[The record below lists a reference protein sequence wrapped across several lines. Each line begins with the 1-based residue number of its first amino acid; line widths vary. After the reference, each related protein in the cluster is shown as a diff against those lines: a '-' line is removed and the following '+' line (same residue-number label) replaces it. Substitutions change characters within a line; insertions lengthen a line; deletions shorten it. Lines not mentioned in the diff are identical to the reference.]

1 MSDPNE
7 PPPPG
12 GSSDAPTP
20 PPPPPSGGSYGQPPP
35 PPPPDQ
41 YGGAAGAAGG
51 AGHYGDSGG
60 YGGGGGGGYG
70 GAPPENPYGRP
81 TPGGYSATDA
91 WSFGWRHF
99 TARPAA
105 LLVPVLVV
113 GIVVLVISFVVR
125 LIIVGGMTDSSSNM
139 GAVLFAAALAGGI
152 TSLITQV
159 LAAGLYKGGA
169 DVADGRDVQL
179 GGLFE
184 GWDKVQ
190 VIVAAVI
197 IGVLTLVGTLLCYLP
212 ALIVGYFT
220 QFTLLF
226 IVDKN
231 MTATDALR
239 ASFQLCMNNLGP
251 TILWYLLALV
261 TIIAGAVLC
270 LVGLLV
276 AIPVVLV
283 GLAFTYR
290 RLQNEPVVDPTPRTA

>member
-1 MSDPNE
+1 M
-7 PPPPG
+7 
-12 GSSDAPTP
+12 T
-20 PPPPPSGGSYGQPPP
+20 
-35 PPPPDQ
+35 
-41 YGGAAGAAGG
+41 
-51 AGHYGDSGG
+51 
-60 YGGGGGGGYG
+60 
-70 GAPPENPYGRP
+70 
-81 TPGGYSATDA
+81 
-91 WSFGWRHF
+91 
-99 TARPAA
+99 
-105 LLVPVLVV
+105 LLVPVLVI
-113 GIVVLVISFVVR
+113 GIAVLVISFVVR
-125 LIIVGGMTDSSSNM
+125 LIIVGSMTDSGSNL
-139 GAVLFAAALAGGI
+139 GTVLLAAAIAGGI

-197 IGVLTLVGTLLCYLP
+197 IGVLTLIGTLLCYFP

-231 MTATDALR
+231 LSATDAIR
-239 ASFQLCMNNLGP
+239 ASFRLCVDNLGP
-251 TILWYLLALV
+251 TILWYLLALITV
-261 TIIAGAVLC
+261 IVGAVLC

-283 GLAFTYR
+283 GLAYTYR
-290 RLQNEPVVDPTPRTA
+290 RLQGEPVVDAAPRTA

>member
-7 PPPPG
+7 PPRPE

-20 PPPPPSGGSYGQPPP
+20 PPPSSGGYGAPP

-41 YGGAAGAAGG
+41 YGGATGG
-51 AGHYGDSGG
+51 AGHYGDAGGSGGG
-60 YGGGGGGGYG
+60 YGGY

-99 TARPAA
+99 TARPAT
-105 LLVPVLVV
+105 LLVPVLVI
-113 GIVVLVISFVVR
+113 GIAVLVISFVVR
-125 LIIVGGMTDSSSNM
+125 LIVVGGMTDSGSNL
-139 GAVLFAAALAGGI
+139 GAVLLAAAIAGGI

-197 IGVLTLVGTLLCYLP
+197 IGVLTLIGTLLCYFP
-212 ALIVGYFT
+212 VLIVTYFT
-220 QFTLLF
+220 QFTILF

-231 MTATDALR
+231 LSATDALR
-239 ASFQLCMNNLGP
+239 ASFRLCADNPGA

-261 TIIAGAVLC
+261 TLIAGTVLC

-283 GLAFTYR
+283 GLAYTYR
-290 RLQNEPVVDPTPRTA
+290 RLQGEPVVDATPRTA

>member
-7 PPPPG
+7 PPRPD
-12 GSSDAPTP
+12 GSSDAP
-20 PPPPPSGGSYGQPPP
+20 PPPPPSSGGYGAPP

-41 YGGAAGAAGG
+41 YGGATGG
-51 AGHYGDSGG
+51 AGHYGDAGGSGGG
-60 YGGGGGGGYG
+60 YGGGY
-70 GAPPENPYGRP
+70 GAPPENPYGQP
-81 TPGGYSATDA
+81 TPGGYSPTDA

-99 TARPAA
+99 TARPAT
-105 LLVPVLVV
+105 LLVPVLVI
-113 GIVVLVISFVVR
+113 GIAVLVISFVVR
-125 LIIVGGMTDSSSNM
+125 LIIVGGMTDSGSNL
-139 GAVLFAAALAGGI
+139 GTVLLAAAIAGGI

-197 IGVLTLVGTLLCYLP
+197 IGVLTLIGTLLCYFP

-231 MTATDALR
+231 LSATDALR
-239 ASFQLCMNNLGP
+239 ASFRMCVDNLGP
-251 TILWYLLALV
+251 TILWYLLALITV
-261 TIIAGAVLC
+261 VVGAVLC

-283 GLAFTYR
+283 GLAYTYR
-290 RLQNEPVVDPTPRTA
+290 RLQGEPVVDPAPRTA

>member
-1 MSDPNE
+1 M
-7 PPPPG
+7 
-12 GSSDAPTP
+12 T
-20 PPPPPSGGSYGQPPP
+20 
-35 PPPPDQ
+35 
-41 YGGAAGAAGG
+41 
-51 AGHYGDSGG
+51 
-60 YGGGGGGGYG
+60 
-70 GAPPENPYGRP
+70 
-81 TPGGYSATDA
+81 
-91 WSFGWRHF
+91 
-99 TARPAA
+99 
-105 LLVPVLVV
+105 LLVPVLVI
-113 GIVVLVISFVVR
+113 GIAVLVISFVVR
-125 LIIVGGMTDSSSNM
+125 LIIVGGMTDSGSNL
-139 GAVLFAAALAGGI
+139 GTVLLAAAIAGGI

-197 IGVLTLVGTLLCYLP
+197 IGVLTLIGTLLCYFP

-231 MTATDALR
+231 LSATDAIR
-239 ASFQLCMNNLGP
+239 ASFRLCVDNLGP
-251 TILWYLLALV
+251 TILWYLLALITV
-261 TIIAGAVLC
+261 IVGAVLC

-283 GLAFTYR
+283 GLAYTYR
-290 RLQNEPVVDPTPRTA
+290 RLQGEPVVDAAPRTA

>member
-1 MSDPNE
+1 
-7 PPPPG
+7 
-12 GSSDAPTP
+12 
-20 PPPPPSGGSYGQPPP
+20 
-35 PPPPDQ
+35 
-41 YGGAAGAAGG
+41 
-51 AGHYGDSGG
+51 
-60 YGGGGGGGYG
+60 
-70 GAPPENPYGRP
+70 
-81 TPGGYSATDA
+81 
-91 WSFGWRHF
+91 
-99 TARPAA
+99 
-105 LLVPVLVV
+105 VLVI
-113 GIVVLVISFVVR
+113 GIAVLVISFVVR
-125 LIIVGGMTDSSSNM
+125 LIIVGGMTDSGSNL
-139 GAVLFAAALAGGI
+139 GTVLLAAAIAGGI

-197 IGVLTLVGTLLCYLP
+197 IGVLTLIGTLLCYFP

-231 MTATDALR
+231 LSATDAIR
-239 ASFQLCMNNLGP
+239 ASFRLCVDNLGP
-251 TILWYLLALV
+251 TILWYLLALITV
-261 TIIAGAVLC
+261 IVGAVLC

-283 GLAFTYR
+283 GLAYTYR
-290 RLQNEPVVDPTPRTA
+290 RLQGEPVVDAAPRTA